1 MFSIRE
7 ATMQDA
13 PNILALADANKDEL
27 GSLGQHPKW
36 LTERIYRGEVFVA
49 HSGTRIMGFVC
60 FQHELCG
67 EDAQTNV
74 YYLCTDIAYRGL
86 GVGKLLMEALAVD
99 ARLYGNKLITLK
111 CPEHLLAN
119 HFYRSIGY
127 ELKSSEAD
135 CRGVHLNVWRLKL

>member
-1 MFSIRE
+1 MPTIRGASME
-7 ATMQDA
+7 DV
-13 PNILALADANKDEL
+13 PSILALADANKDEL

-49 HSGTRIMGFVC
+49 DDGNMIIGFVC
-60 FQHELCG
+60 FQHELHS

-127 ELKSSEAD
+127 EREGSEAD